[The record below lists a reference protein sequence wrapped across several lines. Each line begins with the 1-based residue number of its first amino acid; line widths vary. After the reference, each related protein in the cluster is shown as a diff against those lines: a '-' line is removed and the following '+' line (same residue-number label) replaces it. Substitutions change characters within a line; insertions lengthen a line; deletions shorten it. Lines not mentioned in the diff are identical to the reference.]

1 MNAFDIKHNQVIIPS
16 QADSR
21 ISSYTVYIV
30 PTCSAIV
37 ITRVF
42 LSGTEK
48 YLTNT
53 AASTLTDDAKHSSSE
68 HDINR
73 VDDFKTDTYAGE
85 FRHKLEVYTIKYNS
99 SSKGWK

>member
-53 AASTLTDDAKHSSSE
+53 AASTLTDDANNVPS
-68 HDINR
+68 N
-73 VDDFKTDTYAGE
+73 GE
-85 FRHKLEVYTIKYNS
+85 F
-99 SSKGWK
+99 SKSFINNAILTV

>member
-21 ISSYTVYIV
+21 ISSYTVNIV

-42 LSGTEK
+42 LSGAEK

-53 AASTLTDDAKHSSSE
+53 AASTLTDDTNNVPS
-68 HDINR
+68 N
-73 VDDFKTDTYAGE
+73 GE
-85 FRHKLEVYTIKYNS
+85 F
-99 SSKGWK
+99 SKSFINNAILTV